1 MVKVIFHAHSSP
13 LYLLHKDEVDG
24 GNEAD
29 EGCQMIPMQ
38 TLALEEDIG
47 NDGEDDKGNTFL
59 YHLELNQREWSAIVD
74 KAHAVGRHLTTVFKE
89 GYRPTEGYYAY

>member
-1 MVKVIFHAHSSP
+1 MIGIIVKMSFSP
-13 LYLLHKDEVDG
+13 LYLLHEDEVDG

-29 EGCQMIPMQ
+29 ESSQMIPMQ

-47 NDGEDDKGNTFL
+47 NDGEDDEGNTFL

-74 KAHAVGRHLTTVFKE
+74 KAHAVGRHLTAVFKE